1 MADKIEIRLVRSTIG
16 GKPAQKKTVQA
27 LGLGKINSR
36 VVQEKNPVIMGM
48 VRIVQHLVEV
58 KEIV

>member
-58 KEIV
+58 KEIG